1 MVLQIYNRI
10 LTLYSAVTFGYM
22 SLVNHL
28 AVHVVDTWSRVALAK
43 KKQRKKIFFFFQKK
57 RRKLVNKILKHF
69 EL

>member
-43 KKQRKKIFFFFQKK
+43 KKQRKKIFFFLSKK
-57 RRKLVNKILKHF
+57 KKKTSEQNLETF
-69 EL
+69 